1 MAVLLCWV
9 PGSMSLPTHAECV
22 VVGAGVAGAA
32 AAMHL
37 AAHGADVLVLEA
49 GEVGCGI
56 MGARELPAHASTR
69 DGDEREVHYSATS
82 GSAVLPAPVSCV
94 KMAIRLYACSTKE
107 YVRQHGAAGA
117 RAYLRA
123 AAKGI
128 EYIKRLGPAVLPSPE
143 TQLRALGSLYVADQ
157 DGAEG
162 LEEEYRLLRA
172 LGVDDIELW
181 DQAQVEAQ
189 HGRAAG
195 FVRGAFCLSIYMH
208 VYVCVCRC
216 IGMFICACMSVC
228 IHVFMYISVF
238 LSLSLSLSLSTCIHT
253 HTYIHTRFCTG
264 DFLPERRHPGFERV
278 CPRPAAARSRH
289 GRRL

>member
-32 AAMHL
+32 AALHL

-238 LSLSLSLSLSTCIHT
+238 LSLSLSLSL
-253 HTYIHTRFCTG
+253 F
-264 DFLPERRHPGFERV
+264 
-278 CPRPAAARSRH
+278 
-289 GRRL
+289 